1 MKSFYLTIS
10 IFFSIF
16 LSSCSILDVPVKAYD
31 VAKEFVFPSGEKLR
45 WDKGFSLT
53 KAEATANF
61 FSVLSSGRPH
71 KIKTGSRPGDLAR
84 RRQYPYY
91 KPRMGSSAG
100 KIRTKQI
107 GAKRVQKD
115 FENLMKQI
123 FMIGEGLRGKGQKKA
138 KMPKVNVT
146 KYISSD

>member
-1 MKSFYLTIS
+1 
-10 IFFSIF
+10 
-16 LSSCSILDVPVKAYD
+16 
-31 VAKEFVFPSGEKLR
+31 
-45 WDKGFSLT
+45 
-53 KAEATANF
+53 
-61 FSVLSSGRPH
+61 
-71 KIKTGSRPGDLAR
+71 
-84 RRQYPYY
+84 
-91 KPRMGSSAG
+91 MGSSAG